1 VKIDRYLV
9 LTALRRG
16 LLRRCPNC
24 GLGPLFT
31 GWARHVERCP
41 ACGLVYER
49 NPGDTWAFTIVGDR
63 LPVAA
68 IIVLVYFGF
77 GRAHVLWGLAA
88 FIAAAALLV
97 WTSPNRWGVG
107 IALHYLSRIYWPD
120 PDDPVPEP
128 PESSERG
135 SEAKSR

>member
-1 VKIDRYLV
+1 MQINRHLV
-9 LTALRRG
+9 ATALRRG
-16 LLRRCPNC
+16 LHRRCPNC

-31 GWARHVERCP
+31 GWAHHVERCP

-49 NPGDTWAFTIVGDR
+49 NPGDTWAFTIIGDR

-77 GRAHVLWGLAA
+77 GRSHVVWGLAA
-88 FIAAAALLV
+88 FVVAGALLV

-120 PDDPVPEP
+120 PEDPVPEP
-128 PESSERG
+128 PESSERF
-135 SEAKSR
+135 R

>member
-1 VKIDRYLV
+1 VRIVRHLI
-9 LTALRRG
+9 LTALWRG
-16 LLRRCPNC
+16 LRKRCPNC
-24 GLGPLFT
+24 GLGPLFIE
-31 GWARHVERCP
+31 WAHHVERCP
-41 ACGLVYER
+41 KCGLVYER

-68 IIVLVYFGF
+68 LIVLVYFGF
-77 GRAHVLWGLAA
+77 GRSHVVGGVAA
-88 FIAAAALLV
+88 FVVACAMLV

-128 PESSERG
+128 PESSERAV
-135 SEAKSR
+135 S

>member
-1 VKIDRYLV
+1 VNIDLRLIA
-9 LTALRRG
+9 TALERG
-16 LLRRCPNC
+16 LRKRCPNC
-24 GLGPLFT
+24 GVGSLFT
-31 GWARHVERCP
+31 GWAHHVERCP

-68 IIVLVYFGF
+68 IIVMVYFGL
-77 GRAHVLWGLAA
+77 GRSHVVLGLAA
-88 FIAAAALLV
+88 FVVTGALLV

-128 PESSERG
+128 PGSSEG
-135 SEAKSR
+135 LH